1 MTFLKQIMIFLTSFM
16 LLAMTGQTALA
27 KDVQV
32 SGSLLGKSSQ
42 EQAKQQVLTSEL
54 ITLYGSKDS
63 AELTYQIPAGASS
76 GNQQLVIEYE
86 ASNLLISPSSLTVVI
101 DDEPVK
107 TLKLDGDSKRK
118 TVKLNLNKSQSAQGY
133 HNVSLKFYGVMKEG
147 VCVRQDTSGNWIKI
161 YPDSRL
167 TLADSSEAKGTS
179 LDHYP
184 YPFAQ
189 SGNTAEETAIVIPD
203 NPSSAEIEAAVKT
216 EGYLKTVDSSVS
228 IAYVTESE
236 LKKIDKPTIVIGVDK
251 HWNGK
256 VKKLLKQAG
265 LQAKGENLL
274 LAERVL
280 KAEGKQQPVLFAQ
293 AASEDALTKKI
304 SVMTDQTYTGQLSGD
319 TLSISKLQQT
329 EKKESDKLTLENFG
343 AGDITIGADKTSSA
357 HYFYP
362 ASAVLDENQ
371 SAKLSLKL
379 KKSET
384 IQASTAENESASQA
398 AELKVM
404 INGQPHSVRLDELG
418 KEDKNGFYHVTVK
431 VDPKLLQ
438 KNRYIDIQFVTTGL
452 KENNPCNTTDEE
464 KWVFID
470 KNSTLSYAIKGMS
483 PSADFQEWPLP
494 YAGNQDQTTLIVL
507 PDTVSQSKLE
517 ELSLVTESFGN
528 EAQHSYT
535 VKKSSD
541 VTANDAKG
549 RNLIFIGGINQFSLL
564 KEKSSDLL
572 VPQEKN
578 GSFDVSSFEMLNET
592 TKQVVFTQASVWD
605 SRYTMAVFAPSKGD
619 GTAVTKEIISYLNSN
634 DESATVLNETN
645 SQQVFTNHQQL
656 KSETNSSDAEQPTQD
671 HSQKWMYIGVLALIM
686 VVAAVFIWIAA
697 FLNSWKAVPKAEYEK
712 RR

>member
-1 MTFLKQIMIFLTSFM
+1 MKQIMIFLTSFM

-86 ASNLLISPSSLTVVI
+86 ASNLLISPSSLTAVI

-203 NPSSAEIEAAVKT
+203 HPSSAEIEAAVKT

-293 AASEDALTKKI
+293 AASDDALTKKI

-371 SAKLSLKL
+371 LAKLSLKL

-384 IQASTAENESASQA
+384 IQASTAEKESVSQA

-517 ELSLVTESFGN
+517 ELSLVTESFGS

-541 VTANDAKG
+541 VTAKDAKG

-578 GSFDVSSFEMLNET
+578 GSFDVSGFEMLNET

-686 VVAAVFIWIAA
+686 VVAAVFIWIA
-697 FLNSWKAVPKAEYEK
+697 VRRRK
-712 RR
+712 RKTDTE

>member
-86 ASNLLISPSSLTVVI
+86 ASNLLISPSSLTAVI

-107 TLKLDGDSKRK
+107 TLKLDRDSKRK

-329 EKKESDKLTLENFG
+329 EKKESNKLTLENFG

-517 ELSLVTESFGN
+517 ELSLVTESFGS

-541 VTANDAKG
+541 VTAKDAKG

-578 GSFDVSSFEMLNET
+578 GSFDVSGFEMLNET

-686 VVAAVFIWIAA
+686 VVAAVFIWIAVRR
-697 FLNSWKAVPKAEYEK
+697 KK
-712 RR
+712 RKTDTE

>member
-1 MTFLKQIMIFLTSFM
+1 MKQIMIFLTSFM

-86 ASNLLISPSSLTVVI
+86 ASNLLISPSSLTAVI

-384 IQASTAENESASQA
+384 IQASAAENESASQA

-431 VDPKLLQ
+431 VEPKLLQ

-517 ELSLVTESFGN
+517 ELSLVTESFGS

-619 GTAVTKEIISYLNSN
+619 GAAVTKEIISYLNSN

-686 VVAAVFIWIAA
+686 VVAAVFIWIAVRR
-697 FLNSWKAVPKAEYEK
+697 KK
-712 RR
+712 RKTDTE

>member
-1 MTFLKQIMIFLTSFM
+1 MKQIMIFLTSFM

-86 ASNLLISPSSLTVVI
+86 ASNLLISPSSLTAVI

-304 SVMTDQTYTGQLSGD
+304 SVITDQTYTGQLSGD

-438 KNRYIDIQFVTTGL
+438 KNRYIDIQFVTIGL

-517 ELSLVTESFGN
+517 ELSLVTESFGS

-686 VVAAVFIWIAA
+686 VVAAVFIWIAVRR
-697 FLNSWKAVPKAEYEK
+697 KK
-712 RR
+712 RKTDTE

>member
-86 ASNLLISPSSLTVVI
+86 ASNLLISPSSLTAVI

-384 IQASTAENESASQA
+384 IQASATENESASQA

-517 ELSLVTESFGN
+517 ELSLVTESFGS

-578 GSFDVSSFEMLNET
+578 GSFDVSGFEMLNET

-686 VVAAVFIWIAA
+686 VIAAVFIWIAVRR
-697 FLNSWKAVPKAEYEK
+697 KK
-712 RR
+712 RKTDTE

>member
-1 MTFLKQIMIFLTSFM
+1 MKQIMIFLTSFM

-42 EQAKQQVLTSEL
+42 EQAKQQMLTSEL

-86 ASNLLISPSSLTVVI
+86 ASNLLISPSSLTAVI

-384 IQASTAENESASQA
+384 IQASAAENESASQA

-517 ELSLVTESFGN
+517 ELSLVTESFGS

-541 VTANDAKG
+541 VTAKDAKG

-578 GSFDVSSFEMLNET
+578 GSFDVSGFEMLNET

-619 GTAVTKEIISYLNSN
+619 GMAVTKEIISYLNSN

-686 VVAAVFIWIAA
+686 VVAAVFIWIA
-697 FLNSWKAVPKAEYEK
+697 VRRRK
-712 RR
+712 RKTDTE

>member
-86 ASNLLISPSSLTVVI
+86 ASNLLISPSSLTAVI

-280 KAEGKQQPVLFAQ
+280 KAEGKQQSVLFAQ

-304 SVMTDQTYTGQLSGD
+304 SVITDQTYTGQLSGD

-438 KNRYIDIQFVTTGL
+438 KNRYIDIQFVTIGL

-517 ELSLVTESFGN
+517 ELSLVTESFGS

-541 VTANDAKG
+541 VTAKDAKG

-619 GTAVTKEIISYLNSN
+619 GAAVTKEIISYLNSN

-686 VVAAVFIWIAA
+686 VVAAVFIWIAVRR
-697 FLNSWKAVPKAEYEK
+697 KK
-712 RR
+712 RKTDTE

>member
-1 MTFLKQIMIFLTSFM
+1 MKQIMIFLTSFM

-86 ASNLLISPSSLTVVI
+86 ASNLLISPSSLTAVI

-384 IQASTAENESASQA
+384 IQASAAENESASQA

-431 VDPKLLQ
+431 VEPKLLQ

-517 ELSLVTESFGN
+517 ELSLVTESFGS

-541 VTANDAKG
+541 VTAKDAKG

-578 GSFDVSSFEMLNET
+578 GSFDVSGFEMLNET

-686 VVAAVFIWIAA
+686 VVAAVFIWIA
-697 FLNSWKAVPKAEYEK
+697 VRRRK
-712 RR
+712 RKTDTE

>member
-1 MTFLKQIMIFLTSFM
+1 MKQIMIFLTSFM

-86 ASNLLISPSSLTVVI
+86 ASNLLISPSSLTAVI

-293 AASEDALTKKI
+293 AASEVALTKKI

-470 KNSTLSYAIKGMS
+470 KNSTLSYVIKGMS

-517 ELSLVTESFGN
+517 ELSLVTESFGS

-541 VTANDAKG
+541 VTAKDAKG

-619 GTAVTKEIISYLNSN
+619 GAAVTKEIISYLNSN

-686 VVAAVFIWIAA
+686 VIAAVFIWIA
-697 FLNSWKAVPKAEYEK
+697 VRRRK
-712 RR
+712 RKTDTE

>member
-1 MTFLKQIMIFLTSFM
+1 MKQIMIFLTSFM

-86 ASNLLISPSSLTVVI
+86 ASNLLISPSSLTAVI

-189 SGNTAEETAIVIPD
+189 SGNTAEETAIIIPD

-256 VKKLLKQAG
+256 VKNLLKQAG

-343 AGDITIGADKTSSA
+343 AGDITIGADKTSSV

-371 SAKLSLKL
+371 LAKLSLKL

-384 IQASTAENESASQA
+384 IQASTAENESVSQA

-438 KNRYIDIQFVTTGL
+438 KKRYIDIQFVTTGL

-517 ELSLVTESFGN
+517 ELSLVTESFGS

-578 GSFDVSSFEMLNET
+578 GSFDVSGFEMLNET

-686 VVAAVFIWIAA
+686 VVAAVFIWIA
-697 FLNSWKAVPKAEYEK
+697 VRRRK
-712 RR
+712 RKTDTE

>member
-1 MTFLKQIMIFLTSFM
+1 M
-16 LLAMTGQTALA
+16 LLAMNGQTALA

-86 ASNLLISPSSLTVVI
+86 ASNLLISPSSLTAVI

-107 TLKLDGDSKRK
+107 TLKLDRDSKRK

-189 SGNTAEETAIVIPD
+189 SGNTAEETAIIIPD
-203 NPSSAEIEAAVKT
+203 HPSSAEIEAAVKT
-216 EGYLKTVDSSVS
+216 EGFLKTVDSSVS

-329 EKKESDKLTLENFG
+329 EKKESNKLTLENFG

-517 ELSLVTESFGN
+517 ELSLVTESFGS

-541 VTANDAKG
+541 VTAKDAKG

-605 SRYTMAVFAPSKGD
+605 SRYTMAVFAPSKGV

-686 VVAAVFIWIAA
+686 VVAAVFIWIA
-697 FLNSWKAVPKAEYEK
+697 VRRRK
-712 RR
+712 RKTDTE

>member
-1 MTFLKQIMIFLTSFM
+1 M

-86 ASNLLISPSSLTVVI
+86 ASNLLISPSSLTAII

-203 NPSSAEIEAAVKT
+203 NSSSAEIEAAVKT

-256 VKKLLKQAG
+256 VKNLLKQAG

-517 ELSLVTESFGN
+517 ELSLVTESFGS

-541 VTANDAKG
+541 VTVKDAKG

-578 GSFDVSSFEMLNET
+578 GSFDVSGFEMLNET

-686 VVAAVFIWIAA
+686 VIAAVFIWIA
-697 FLNSWKAVPKAEYEK
+697 VRRRK
-712 RR
+712 RKTDTE

>member
-133 HNVSLKFYGVMKEG
+133 HNVTLKFYGVMKEG

-329 EKKESDKLTLENFG
+329 EKKESDMLTLENFG

-517 ELSLVTESFGN
+517 ELSLVTESFGS

-541 VTANDAKG
+541 VTAKDAKG

-578 GSFDVSSFEMLNET
+578 GSFDVSGFEMLNET

-619 GTAVTKEIISYLNSN
+619 GAAVTKEIISYLNSN

-671 HSQKWMYIGVLALIM
+671 HSQKWMYIGLLALIM
-686 VVAAVFIWIAA
+686 VIAAVFIWIA
-697 FLNSWKAVPKAEYEK
+697 VRRRK
-712 RR
+712 RKTDTE

>member
-1 MTFLKQIMIFLTSFM
+1 M

-86 ASNLLISPSSLTVVI
+86 ASNLLISPSSLTAVI

-517 ELSLVTESFGN
+517 ELSLVTESFGS

-541 VTANDAKG
+541 VTAKDAKG

-578 GSFDVSSFEMLNET
+578 GSFDVSGFEMLNET
-592 TKQVVFTQASVWD
+592 TKQVVFTQASIWD

-686 VVAAVFIWIAA
+686 VIAAVFIWIAVRRRKR
-697 FLNSWKAVPKAEYEK
+697 KADTE
-712 RR
+712 

>member
-1 MTFLKQIMIFLTSFM
+1 M

-86 ASNLLISPSSLTVVI
+86 ASNLLISPSSLTAVI

-517 ELSLVTESFGN
+517 ELSLVTESFGS

-578 GSFDVSSFEMLNET
+578 GSFDVSGFEMLNET

-686 VVAAVFIWIAA
+686 VIAAVFIWIA
-697 FLNSWKAVPKAEYEK
+697 VRRRK
-712 RR
+712 RKTDTE

>member
-1 MTFLKQIMIFLTSFM
+1 MKQIMIFLTSFM

-86 ASNLLISPSSLTVVI
+86 ASNLLISPSSLTAVI

-280 KAEGKQQPVLFAQ
+280 KAEGKQQSVLFAQ

-304 SVMTDQTYTGQLSGD
+304 SVITDQTYTGQLSGD

-438 KNRYIDIQFVTTGL
+438 KNRYIDIQFVTIGL

-517 ELSLVTESFGN
+517 ELSLVTESFGS

-578 GSFDVSSFEMLNET
+578 GSFDVSGFEMLNET

-686 VVAAVFIWIAA
+686 VVAAVFIWIA
-697 FLNSWKAVPKAEYEK
+697 VRRRK
-712 RR
+712 RKTDTE

>member
-1 MTFLKQIMIFLTSFM
+1 MKQIMIFLTSFM

-86 ASNLLISPSSLTVVI
+86 ASNLLISPSSLTAVI

-107 TLKLDGDSKRK
+107 TLKLDRDSKRK

-189 SGNTAEETAIVIPD
+189 SGNTAEETAIIIPD
-203 NPSSAEIEAAVKT
+203 HPSSAEIEAAVKT
-216 EGYLKTVDSSVS
+216 EGFLKTVDSSVS

-329 EKKESDKLTLENFG
+329 EKKESNKLTLENFG

-517 ELSLVTESFGN
+517 ELSLVTESFGS

-541 VTANDAKG
+541 VTAKDAKG

-578 GSFDVSSFEMLNET
+578 GSFDVSGFEMLNET

-605 SRYTMAVFAPSKGD
+605 SRYTMAVFAPSKGV

-686 VVAAVFIWIAA
+686 VVAAVFIWIA
-697 FLNSWKAVPKAEYEK
+697 VRRRK
-712 RR
+712 RKTDTE

>member
-1 MTFLKQIMIFLTSFM
+1 MIFLTSFM

-86 ASNLLISPSSLTVVI
+86 ASNLLISPSSLTAVI

-384 IQASTAENESASQA
+384 IQASAAENESASQA

-431 VDPKLLQ
+431 VEPKLLQ

-517 ELSLVTESFGN
+517 ELSLVTESFGS

-578 GSFDVSSFEMLNET
+578 GSFDVSGFEMLNET

-686 VVAAVFIWIAA
+686 VIAAVFIWIAVRR
-697 FLNSWKAVPKAEYEK
+697 KK
-712 RR
+712 RKTDTE

>member
-1 MTFLKQIMIFLTSFM
+1 M

-86 ASNLLISPSSLTVVI
+86 ASNLLISPSSLTAVI

-470 KNSTLSYAIKGMS
+470 KNSTLSYAIKGIS

-494 YAGNQDQTTLIVL
+494 YAGNQDQITLIVL

-517 ELSLVTESFGN
+517 ELSLVTESFGS

-541 VTANDAKG
+541 VTAKDAKG

-578 GSFDVSSFEMLNET
+578 GSFDVSGFEMLNET

-686 VVAAVFIWIAA
+686 VIAAVFIWIA
-697 FLNSWKAVPKAEYEK
+697 VRHRK
-712 RR
+712 RKTDTE

>member
-1 MTFLKQIMIFLTSFM
+1 MKQIMIFLTSFM

-404 INGQPHSVRLDELG
+404 IKRYQPHSVRLDELG

-483 PSADFQEWPLP
+483 PSADFQEWSLP

-686 VVAAVFIWIAA
+686 VVAAVFIWIAVRR
-697 FLNSWKAVPKAEYEK
+697 KK
-712 RR
+712 RKTDTE

>member
-1 MTFLKQIMIFLTSFM
+1 M

-86 ASNLLISPSSLTVVI
+86 ASNLLISPSSLTAVI

-265 LQAKGENLL
+265 LHAKGENLL

-517 ELSLVTESFGN
+517 ELSLVTESFGS

-541 VTANDAKG
+541 VTAKDAKG

-619 GTAVTKEIISYLNSN
+619 GAAVTKEIISYLNSN

-686 VVAAVFIWIAA
+686 VIAAVFIWIA
-697 FLNSWKAVPKAEYEK
+697 VRRRK
-712 RR
+712 RKTDTE

>member
-1 MTFLKQIMIFLTSFM
+1 M

-86 ASNLLISPSSLTVVI
+86 ASNLLISPSSLTAVI

-118 TVKLNLNKSQSAQGY
+118 TVKLKLNKSQSAQGY

-265 LQAKGENLL
+265 LHAKGENLL

-280 KAEGKQQPVLFAQ
+280 KAEGKQQSVLFAQ

-384 IQASTAENESASQA
+384 IQASTAENDSASQA

-517 ELSLVTESFGN
+517 ELSLVTESFGS

-541 VTANDAKG
+541 VTAKDAKG

-578 GSFDVSSFEMLNET
+578 GSFDVSGFEMLNET

-656 KSETNSSDAEQPTQD
+656 KSETNSSGAEQPTQD

-686 VVAAVFIWIAA
+686 VIAAVFIWIAVRR
-697 FLNSWKAVPKAEYEK
+697 KK
-712 RR
+712 RKTDTE

>member
-1 MTFLKQIMIFLTSFM
+1 M
-16 LLAMTGQTALA
+16 LMAMAGQTAFA
-27 KDVQV
+27 KEVEV
-32 SGSLLGKSSQ
+32 SGLLLGKSSQ
-42 EQAKQQVLTSEL
+42 EQAKQQVLTSDL

-86 ASNLLISPSSLTVVI
+86 ASNLLISPSSLTAVI

-167 TLADSSEAKGTS
+167 TLADNSSEAKGTS

-203 NPSSAEIEAAVKT
+203 DPSSAEIEAAVKT
-216 EGYLKTVDSSVS
+216 EGYLKTADSSVS
-228 IAYVTESE
+228 ISYVAESE
-236 LKKIDKPTIVIGVDK
+236 LKKIDKPTIFIGVDK

-256 VKKLLKQAG
+256 VKKLMKQAG
-265 LQAKGENLL
+265 LQAKGDKLL

-293 AASEDALTKKI
+293 ASSDDVLTEKI
-304 SVMTDQTYTGQLSGD
+304 SVITDQTYTGQLSGD
-319 TLSISKLQQT
+319 TLSISKLKQA
-329 EKKESDKLTLENFG
+329 EKKESNKLTLENFG

-362 ASAVLDENQ
+362 ASAVLDQNQ

-384 IQASTAENESASQA
+384 IQALTAENESVSQA
-398 AELKVM
+398 AELKIM
-404 INGQPHSVRLDELG
+404 INGQPHSVRLDDLG
-418 KEDKNGFYHVTVK
+418 KDDKNGFYHVMVK

-452 KENNPCNTTDEE
+452 KENNPCSTTDEE
-464 KWVFID
+464 RWVYID
-470 KNSTLSYAIKGMS
+470 KSSTLSYAIKDMS

-494 YAGNQDQTTLIVL
+494 YAGNQEQTTLIVL
-507 PDTVSQSKLE
+507 PDTVSQLKLA
-517 ELSLVTESFGN
+517 ELSLVTESFGS

-535 VKKSSD
+535 VRKSSD

-549 RNLIFIGGINQFSLL
+549 RNLIFIGGIDQFSLL

-572 VPQEKN
+572 VPQTKN
-578 GSFDVSSFEMLNET
+578 GSFDVSGFEMLNET
-592 TKQVVFTQASVWD
+592 TKRVAFTQASLWD
-605 SRYTMAVFAPSKGD
+605 TRYTMAVFAPSKGT
-619 GTAVTKEIISYLNSN
+619 GTAVTKEFISYLNSTN
-634 DESATVLNETN
+634 DSATVVNETT

-656 KSETNSSDAEQPTQD
+656 KSETNSSSAEQSSQD
-671 HSQKWMYIGVLALIM
+671 NSQKWLYIGVLALIM
-686 VVAAVFIWIAA
+686 VIAAVFIWV
-697 FLNSWKAVPKAEYEK
+697 AVRRRK
-712 RR
+712 RKTDTE

>member
-86 ASNLLISPSSLTVVI
+86 ASNLLISPSSLTAVI

-280 KAEGKQQPVLFAQ
+280 KAEGKQQSVLFAQ

-304 SVMTDQTYTGQLSGD
+304 SVITDQTYTGQLSGD

-438 KNRYIDIQFVTTGL
+438 KNRYIDIQFVTIGL

-517 ELSLVTESFGN
+517 ELSLVTESFGS

-578 GSFDVSSFEMLNET
+578 GSFDVSGFEMLNET

-686 VVAAVFIWIAA
+686 VVAAVFIWIAVRR
-697 FLNSWKAVPKAEYEK
+697 KK
-712 RR
+712 RKTDTE

>member
-1 MTFLKQIMIFLTSFM
+1 M

-86 ASNLLISPSSLTVVI
+86 ASNLLISPSSLTAVI

-203 NPSSAEIEAAVKT
+203 HPSSAEIEAAVKT

-483 PSADFQEWPLP
+483 PSADFEEWPLP

-517 ELSLVTESFGN
+517 ELSLVTESFGS

-578 GSFDVSSFEMLNET
+578 GSFDVSGFEMLNET

-605 SRYTMAVFAPSKGD
+605 SRYTMAVFAPLKGD
-619 GTAVTKEIISYLNSN
+619 GAAVTKEIISYLNSN

-656 KSETNSSDAEQPTQD
+656 KSETNSSDAEQLTQD

-686 VVAAVFIWIAA
+686 VIAAVFIWIA
-697 FLNSWKAVPKAEYEK
+697 VRRRK
-712 RR
+712 RKTDTE

>member
-1 MTFLKQIMIFLTSFM
+1 MKQIMIFLTSFM

-86 ASNLLISPSSLTVVI
+86 ASNLLISPSSLTAVI

-179 LDHYP
+179 LEHYP

-265 LQAKGENLL
+265 LQTKGENLL

-517 ELSLVTESFGN
+517 ELSLVTESFGS

-541 VTANDAKG
+541 VTAKDAKG

-578 GSFDVSSFEMLNET
+578 GSFDVSGFEMLNET

-605 SRYTMAVFAPSKGD
+605 SRYTMAVFAPSKGV
-619 GTAVTKEIISYLNSN
+619 GAAVTKEIISYLNSN

-686 VVAAVFIWIAA
+686 VIAAVFIWIA
-697 FLNSWKAVPKAEYEK
+697 VRRRK
-712 RR
+712 RKTDTE

>member
-1 MTFLKQIMIFLTSFM
+1 MKQIMIFLTSFM

-86 ASNLLISPSSLTVVI
+86 ASNLLISPSSLTAVI

-371 SAKLSLKL
+371 LAKLSLKL

-517 ELSLVTESFGN
+517 ELSLVTESFGS

-541 VTANDAKG
+541 VTAKDAKG

-686 VVAAVFIWIAA
+686 VVAAVFIWIA
-697 FLNSWKAVPKAEYEK
+697 VRRRK
-712 RR
+712 RKTDTE

>member
-1 MTFLKQIMIFLTSFM
+1 M

-86 ASNLLISPSSLTVVI
+86 ASNLLISPSSLTAVI

-280 KAEGKQQPVLFAQ
+280 KAEGKQQSVLFAQ

-304 SVMTDQTYTGQLSGD
+304 SVITDQTYTGQLSGD

-438 KNRYIDIQFVTTGL
+438 KNRYIDIQFVTIGL

-517 ELSLVTESFGN
+517 ELSLVTESFGS

-578 GSFDVSSFEMLNET
+578 GSFDVSGFEMLNET

-686 VVAAVFIWIAA
+686 VVAAVFIWIAVRR
-697 FLNSWKAVPKAEYEK
+697 KK
-712 RR
+712 RKTDTE

>member
-1 MTFLKQIMIFLTSFM
+1 MKQIMIFLTSFM

-86 ASNLLISPSSLTVVI
+86 ASNLLISPSSLTAVI

-189 SGNTAEETAIVIPD
+189 SGNTAEETAIIIPD
-203 NPSSAEIEAAVKT
+203 HPSSAEIEAAVKT

-304 SVMTDQTYTGQLSGD
+304 SVMTDQTYIGQLSGD

-384 IQASTAENESASQA
+384 IQASTAEKESVSQA

-517 ELSLVTESFGN
+517 ELSLVTESFGS

-541 VTANDAKG
+541 VTAKDAKG

-578 GSFDVSSFEMLNET
+578 GSFDVSGFEMLNET

-686 VVAAVFIWIAA
+686 VIAAVFIWIA
-697 FLNSWKAVPKAEYEK
+697 VRRRK
-712 RR
+712 RKTDTE

>member
-1 MTFLKQIMIFLTSFM
+1 M

-86 ASNLLISPSSLTVVI
+86 ASNLLISPSSLTAII

-203 NPSSAEIEAAVKT
+203 HPSSAEIEAAVKT

-256 VKKLLKQAG
+256 VKNLLKQAG

-384 IQASTAENESASQA
+384 IQASTAEKESVSQA

-483 PSADFQEWPLP
+483 PSANFQEWPLP

-517 ELSLVTESFGN
+517 ELSLVTESFGS

-578 GSFDVSSFEMLNET
+578 GSFDVSGFEMLNET

-619 GTAVTKEIISYLNSN
+619 GAAVTKEIISYLNSN

-656 KSETNSSDAEQPTQD
+656 KSETNSSDAEQLTQD

-686 VVAAVFIWIAA
+686 VIAAVFIWIA
-697 FLNSWKAVPKAEYEK
+697 VRRRK
-712 RR
+712 RKTDTE

>member
-1 MTFLKQIMIFLTSFM
+1 MKQIMIFLTSFM

-86 ASNLLISPSSLTVVI
+86 ASNLLISPSSLTAVI

-265 LQAKGENLL
+265 IQAKGENLL

-293 AASEDALTKKI
+293 AASEYALTKKI

-362 ASAVLDENQ
+362 DSAVLDENQ

-517 ELSLVTESFGN
+517 ELSLVTESFGS

-541 VTANDAKG
+541 VTAKDAKG

-578 GSFDVSSFEMLNET
+578 GSFDISGFEMLNET

-605 SRYTMAVFAPSKGD
+605 SRFTMAVFAPSKGD

-671 HSQKWMYIGVLALIM
+671 HRQKWMYIGVLALIM
-686 VVAAVFIWIAA
+686 VVGAVFIWIA
-697 FLNSWKAVPKAEYEK
+697 VRRRK
-712 RR
+712 RKTDTE

>member
-1 MTFLKQIMIFLTSFM
+1 M

-86 ASNLLISPSSLTVVI
+86 ASNLLISPSSLTAVI

-384 IQASTAENESASQA
+384 IQASAAENESASQA

-517 ELSLVTESFGN
+517 ELSLVTESFGS

-541 VTANDAKG
+541 VTAKDAKG

-686 VVAAVFIWIAA
+686 VIAAVFIWIA
-697 FLNSWKAVPKAEYEK
+697 VRHRK
-712 RR
+712 RRTDTE

>member
-1 MTFLKQIMIFLTSFM
+1 MKQIMIFLTSFM

-86 ASNLLISPSSLTVVI
+86 ASNLLISPSSLTAVI

-517 ELSLVTESFGN
+517 ELSLVTESFGS

-541 VTANDAKG
+541 VTAKDAKG

-605 SRYTMAVFAPSKGD
+605 SRYTMAVFTPSKGD
-619 GTAVTKEIISYLNSN
+619 GAAVTKEIISYLNSN

-686 VVAAVFIWIAA
+686 VIAAVFIWIA
-697 FLNSWKAVPKAEYEK
+697 VRRRK
-712 RR
+712 RKTDTE

>member
-1 MTFLKQIMIFLTSFM
+1 MKQIMIFLTSFM

-32 SGSLLGKSSQ
+32 SGSLLGKSNQ

-86 ASNLLISPSSLTVVI
+86 ASNLLISPSSLTAVI

-384 IQASTAENESASQA
+384 IQASAAENESASQA

-517 ELSLVTESFGN
+517 ELSLVTESFGS

-541 VTANDAKG
+541 VTAKDAKG

-686 VVAAVFIWIAA
+686 VIAAVFIWIA
-697 FLNSWKAVPKAEYEK
+697 VRHRK
-712 RR
+712 RRTDTE

>member
-1 MTFLKQIMIFLTSFM
+1 M

-86 ASNLLISPSSLTVVI
+86 ASNLLISPSSLTAVI

-203 NPSSAEIEAAVKT
+203 HPSSAEIEAAVKT

-256 VKKLLKQAG
+256 VKNLLKQAG

-371 SAKLSLKL
+371 LAKLSLKL

-398 AELKVM
+398 AELKVT

-517 ELSLVTESFGN
+517 ELSLVTESFGS

-541 VTANDAKG
+541 VTANDAIG

-578 GSFDVSSFEMLNET
+578 GSFDVSGFEMLNET

-605 SRYTMAVFAPSKGD
+605 SRYTMAVFAPLKGD
-619 GTAVTKEIISYLNSN
+619 GAAVTKEIISYLNSN

-671 HSQKWMYIGVLALIM
+671 HYQKWMYIGVLALIM
-686 VVAAVFIWIAA
+686 VVAAVFIWIA
-697 FLNSWKAVPKAEYEK
+697 VRRRK
-712 RR
+712 RKTDTE

>member
-1 MTFLKQIMIFLTSFM
+1 M

-86 ASNLLISPSSLTVVI
+86 ASNLLISPSSLTAVI

-189 SGNTAEETAIVIPD
+189 SGNTAEETAIIIPD

-517 ELSLVTESFGN
+517 ELSLVTESFGS

-541 VTANDAKG
+541 VTAKDAKG

-686 VVAAVFIWIAA
+686 VIAAVFIWIA
-697 FLNSWKAVPKAEYEK
+697 VRRRK
-712 RR
+712 RKTDTE

>member
-1 MTFLKQIMIFLTSFM
+1 MKQIMIFFTSFM
-16 LLAMTGQTALA
+16 LLVMTGQTALA

-86 ASNLLISPSSLTVVI
+86 ASNLLISPSSLTAVI

-203 NPSSAEIEAAVKT
+203 DPSSAEIEAAVKT

-304 SVMTDQTYTGQLSGD
+304 SVMTDQTYTDQLSGD

-517 ELSLVTESFGN
+517 ELSLVTESFGS
-528 EAQHSYT
+528 EAQHSFT

-541 VTANDAKG
+541 VTAKDAKG

-578 GSFDVSSFEMLNET
+578 GSFDVSGFEMLNET
-592 TKQVVFTQASVWD
+592 TKQVVFTQASIWD

-634 DESATVLNETN
+634 DESATVLNEIN

-686 VVAAVFIWIAA
+686 VIAAVFIWIA
-697 FLNSWKAVPKAEYEK
+697 VRRRK
-712 RR
+712 RKTDTE

>member
-1 MTFLKQIMIFLTSFM
+1 
-16 LLAMTGQTALA
+16 
-27 KDVQV
+27 
-32 SGSLLGKSSQ
+32 
-42 EQAKQQVLTSEL
+42 
-54 ITLYGSKDS
+54 
-63 AELTYQIPAGASS
+63 
-76 GNQQLVIEYE
+76 
-86 ASNLLISPSSLTVVI
+86 
-101 DDEPVK
+101 
-107 TLKLDGDSKRK
+107 
-118 TVKLNLNKSQSAQGY
+118 
-133 HNVSLKFYGVMKEG
+133 
-147 VCVRQDTSGNWIKI
+147 
-161 YPDSRL
+161 
-167 TLADSSEAKGTS
+167 
-179 LDHYP
+179 
-184 YPFAQ
+184 
-189 SGNTAEETAIVIPD
+189 
-203 NPSSAEIEAAVKT
+203 
-216 EGYLKTVDSSVS
+216 
-228 IAYVTESE
+228 
-236 LKKIDKPTIVIGVDK
+236 
-251 HWNGK
+251 
-256 VKKLLKQAG
+256 
-265 LQAKGENLL
+265 
-274 LAERVL
+274 
-280 KAEGKQQPVLFAQ
+280 
-293 AASEDALTKKI
+293 
-304 SVMTDQTYTGQLSGD
+304 
-319 TLSISKLQQT
+319 
-329 EKKESDKLTLENFG
+329 
-343 AGDITIGADKTSSA
+343 
-357 HYFYP
+357 
-362 ASAVLDENQ
+362 
-371 SAKLSLKL
+371 
-379 KKSET
+379 
-384 IQASTAENESASQA
+384 
-398 AELKVM
+398 M

-517 ELSLVTESFGN
+517 ELSLVTESFGS

-541 VTANDAKG
+541 VTAKDAKG

-578 GSFDVSSFEMLNET
+578 GSFDVSGFEMLNET

-686 VVAAVFIWIAA
+686 VIAAVFIWIA
-697 FLNSWKAVPKAEYEK
+697 VRRRK
-712 RR
+712 RKTDTE

>member
-1 MTFLKQIMIFLTSFM
+1 M

-86 ASNLLISPSSLTVVI
+86 ASNLLISPSSLTAVI

-494 YAGNQDQTTLIVL
+494 YVGNQDQTTLIVL

-686 VVAAVFIWIAA
+686 VVAAVFIWIAVRR
-697 FLNSWKAVPKAEYEK
+697 KK
-712 RR
+712 RKTDTE